1 MATSQEITAV
11 QVFIIGGCFLIILF
25 TITFV
30 VIFSYGYIFN
40 QLQEVKKNNTGVGT
54 AFTVL
59 SLLGASHMLNDM
71 LQSVI
76 PAVYPL
82 LKDSLLLNFTQI
94 GLITLVFQLSSSLFQ
109 PIVGMITDKRPQPY
123 SLPVGM
129 AISLI
134 GILLLAFAGSFTNV
148 LIAVFFT
155 GLGSS
160 IFHPEAS
167 RLAYMASGGKHG
179 LAQSIF
185 QVGGNFGSSIGPLL
199 ALWIITPYGQRNV
212 AWFSIIALVCI
223 AIMFIVSKW
232 YKANLYRM
240 KRPAKEVGNKQE
252 RQSQIPRR
260 KIILVISILLALI
273 FSKYV
278 YMASLSSYYMFY
290 LIDKF
295 SISVHDAQLYL
306 FAFLFAV
313 AAGTVIG
320 GPVGDRIGRKYVIWF
335 SILGTA
341 PFALLMPHVG
351 LTWTCILSI
360 MIGLIL
366 SSAFSAIL
374 VYAQELLPGKVGL
387 IGGLF
392 FGLAFGIA
400 GIASAVLGR
409 IADNTSIQYVYDIC
423 SYLPLIGLIAAF
435 LPNTKGHKV
444 DNEYI

>member
-1 MATSQEITAV
+1 MNTSNRT
-11 QVFIIGGCFLIILF
+11 
-25 TITFV
+25 
-30 VIFSYGYIFN
+30 
-40 QLQEVKKNNTGVGT
+40 GT
-54 AFTVL
+54 AFVIL
-59 SLLGASHMLNDM
+59 SLLGASHMFNDM
-71 LQSVI
+71 LQSII

-82 LKDSLLLNFTQI
+82 LKNSLFLNFTQI

-109 PIVGMITDKRPQPY
+109 PIVGLVTDKRPQPY
-123 SLPVGM
+123 SLPIGM
-129 AISLI
+129 AITMT
-134 GILLLAFAGSFTNV
+134 GILSLAFASSFTHV
-148 LIAVFFT
+148 LFAVFFT

-199 ALWIITPYGQRNV
+199 ALWVITPYGQQNV
-212 AWFSIIALVCI
+212 AWFSIIAIVCI
-223 AIMFIVSKW
+223 GMMLIISRW
-232 YKANLYRM
+232 YKANLYRL
-240 KRPAKEVGNKQE
+240 KPQPKNETDKTE
-252 RQSQIPRR
+252 LSPIYSR
-260 KIILVISILLALI
+260 KKITFVISILLALI

-278 YMASLSSYYMFY
+278 YMASLTSYYMFY

-341 PFALLMPHVG
+341 PFALVMPHVG
-351 LTWTCILSI
+351 LTWTCVLSI

-409 IADNTSIQYVYDIC
+409 VADNTSIQHVYDIC
-423 SYLPLIGLIAAF
+423 AYLPLIGLVAAF
-435 LPNTKGHKV
+435 LPNTKAHK
-444 DNEYI
+444 NR